1 MLEHLVL
8 LPEVLVELQHSSDVP
23 APVAV
28 IRRAPDGDDR
38 LVEHE
43 LEALHREL
51 VRARDEVDRVVV
63 RERLRD
69 VGAEQE
75 AGPAR
80 GEAPAGDLWDGASA
94 WEGEGKGEGG
104 AARRVPS
111 GSDHRRSHIGP
122 SCGTSCFLSMARICV

>member
-51 VRARDEVDRVVV
+51 VRARDEVDGVVV
-63 RERLRD
+63 REDLRD
-69 VGAEQE
+69 VRAEEE
-75 AGPAR
+75 ACAAR
-80 GEAPAGDLWDGASA
+80 REAPAGYVWS
-94 WEGEGKGEGG
+94 
-104 AARRVPS
+104 R
-111 GSDHRRSHIGP
+111 
-122 SCGTSCFLSMARICV
+122 